1 MNRSTLISVLWKMY
15 TDQVIGNSELVHYLD
30 SYNLHLI
37 HIDNSYIEVSEV
49 DVPSTVYRI
58 AELEK

>member
-15 TDQVIGNSELVHYLD
+15 TDQVIGNSELVHYLG
-30 SYNLHLI
+30 SYNLHLVQVDAD
-37 HIDNSYIEVSEV
+37 HIEVSEI